1 MSEEIQKQLL
11 RMGWLLV
18 AAIFVPVLFVDALL
32 TLIQGVNDL

>member
-1 MSEEIQKQLL
+1 MSEELQKQLL

-18 AAIFVPVLFVDALL
+18 AAISSGLFVDALL